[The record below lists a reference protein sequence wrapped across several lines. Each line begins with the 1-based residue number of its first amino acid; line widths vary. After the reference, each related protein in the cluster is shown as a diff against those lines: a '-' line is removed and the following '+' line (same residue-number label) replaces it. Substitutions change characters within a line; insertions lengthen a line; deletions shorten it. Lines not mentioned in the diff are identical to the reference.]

1 MLVYTSEPAIDL
13 QKMPILAKTN
23 WQSKMADMV
32 NIYRVPHLTFFQLTL
47 ISWMVTLSSCRSWQ
61 IIMVIS
67 FLQRRCHPVTRC
79 IKIIADQPCYNVIF
93 YMRRTEHTNIKKGFT
108 YVYQLLR
115 SVARS
120 IFFRLYILS
129 ACFNNQKKILL
140 LTMCLRLLH
149 KTMNKLNS
157 KLDNNT
163 RRLFWN
169 FIW

>member
-93 YMRRTEHTNIKKGFT
+93 YMRRTEHTNIKK
-108 YVYQLLR
+108 VYACVYHLLR
-115 SVARS
+115 YIARS
-120 IFFRLYILS
+120 LLFRLQISS
-129 ACFNNQKKILL
+129 ACFYKKKNFFLICSNTECLFIYYWPCSFNNV
-140 LTMCLRLLH
+140 M
-149 KTMNKLNS
+149 
-157 KLDNNT
+157 
-163 RRLFWN
+163 FP
-169 FIW
+169 